1 MKKKYWV
8 FICMLIF
15 HYYSF
20 AQAYKD
26 PKIPVEKRIK
36 SLLAQMTLEEKIDYL
51 GGLDNYF
58 IRSIPRLGLP
68 AIKMSD
74 GPVGSRND
82 GQSTAYPASVLSAA
96 TWDLNLVNE
105 LGQSLGSDCRARGV
119 HILLAPGV
127 NICRAPMNGRNFEY
141 FGEDPYLAS
150 RLAVAY
156 IKGLQSKRVVG
167 CIKHFAANDQ
177 EWDRNRISSDVDE
190 RTLHEIYLPAFKAA
204 VMEAK
209 VGTVMDSYNLL
220 NGEHTTQNS
229 HLNNEILKN
238 KWGFDGILMS
248 DWGATYDGIAAAKGG
263 LDLEMGAGDH
273 MNRETLIPAIQNGII
288 QQSLIDDKVSRILR
302 VIFRFGFY
310 DKSQRDSSI
319 PLDNPASAKVA
330 LTLAQEGIVL
340 LKNEDNILP
349 LDQNI
354 IKTIAL
360 IGPNA
365 AQYVF
370 GGGSSQTVPFH
381 SVSPL
386 QGIKNQVGDK
396 VQINCISSTNTIGD
410 MINHAVFY
418 TESGSEEKGLK
429 AAYFDN
435 ISLSGTPAATRVDQ
449 KVDFNWQTG
458 TTGIKNFPDTNFSIR
473 WTGVIRPENSG
484 VYTFVAKGDDGFR
497 LWVDDKLIINDW
509 KDQGTTQVTATTT
522 LEAGKEYA
530 IKLEY
535 YDRSGS
541 AEIHL
546 GWADGTKSLDDAVKA
561 ASSADVAII
570 CTGFSYESEVEGLDR
585 SFELPGGQDVLINAV
600 AKANPKT
607 IVVLNAGGNVAM
619 QKWLPNVKGLL
630 HMWYG
635 GQQGGEALSEIL
647 FGTINPSGKLPHTF
661 EKRWED
667 NPTYDNYYDPQGTL
681 KVDYKE
687 GLLVG
692 YRYYDT
698 KQIEPQFPFG
708 YGLSYTTFGYE
719 NLKIVSQT
727 VKGSPG
733 YQVSFDMK
741 NTGKKAGAEI
751 AQVYIKAL
759 HSSVDMPEK
768 ELKGFTRVLL
778 KAGEKKRISL
788 SLDSDAFSYYNTNL
802 KKFVVDKGAYQIIVG
817 ASSRDLKLKK
827 NVTVK

>member
-1 MKKKYWV
+1 
-8 FICMLIF
+8 MLIF
-15 HYYSF
+15 SYYSF
-20 AQAYKD
+20 SQAYKD

-58 IRSIPRLGLP
+58 IRAIPRLGLP

-177 EWDRNRISSDVDE
+177 EWDRNHISSDIDE

-273 MNRETLIPAIQNGII
+273 MNRQTLIPAIQNGII

-310 DKSQRDSSI
+310 DKSQQDSSI
-319 PLDNPASAKVA
+319 PLDNPASEKVA
-330 LTLAQEGIVL
+330 LTLAEEGIVL
-340 LKNEDNILP
+340 LKNKDNILP
-349 LDQNI
+349 LDQNK

-386 QGIKNQVGDK
+386 QGIKNRVGAK
-396 VQINCISSTNTIGD
+396 VQINCISATSTIGD

-449 KVDFNWQTG
+449 KVDFNWPTG
-458 TTGIKNFPDTNFSIR
+458 ATDIKNFPNANFSIR

-497 LWVDDKLIINDW
+497 LWVDDKLIIDDW

-522 LEAGKEYA
+522 LDAGKEYA

-546 GWADGTKSLDDAVKA
+546 GWADGSKSLEDAVKA

-570 CTGFSYESEVEGLDR
+570 CTGFSYESEVEGRDR
-585 SFELPGGQDVLINAV
+585 SFELPGGQDELINAV
-600 AKANPKT
+600 AKANTKT

-647 FGTINPSGKLPHTF
+647 FGTVNPSGKLPHTF

-708 YGLSYTTFGYE
+708 YGLSYTTFAYE
-719 NLKIVSQT
+719 NLKVVLQAE
-727 VKGSPG
+727 KGNPG
-733 YQVSFDMK
+733 YQVSFDIK

-788 SLDSDAFSYYNTNL
+788 SLDSDAFTYYNTNL
-802 KKFVVDKGAYQIIVG
+802 KKFVVDKGAYQIIIG